1 MSKRLLNLLVIISV
15 LAIAAPVVVAAPPAQ
30 EAGQDYV
37 VVADD
42 WLSKLADKYLGNPM
56 AYPAIVEYTN
66 QKHAGDDSYAEITD
80 PDLIEVGW
88 KIYIPSAEEAATLVA
103 EAPPAPAPGEKV
115 SLSFWNMPFV
125 TQEVSPE
132 YVLKWEED
140 AVTALPNATVDN
152 FYGPGKY
159 KDQRDKYLLQAK
171 SGTPDV
177 IEGLLEDTAVYVQKG
192 LIEPLDDRFAAWADS
207 AQFVESTLAPLTI
220 EGKLYGIPYNTNARA
235 MVYRKD
241 IFEENDLKVPE
252 TWGELI
258 ETARKIT
265 ELTNGETH
273 GFYVCTEVG
282 DPRAAQEFISWY
294 YQVSGKQNLFEVT
307 AGEVKF
313 NGTVDQFEKV
323 LTLYDEL
330 FTGEYPACDPNQRG
344 TGWPVEDPGYVAGK
358 WAMAP
363 MGPWLWGRRD
373 ESEIAR
379 DILENKTAITALPV
393 SEDGVPATYL
403 EVKPIMLNT
412 YSENKDAAWEL
423 VQYIT
428 SKEKM
433 GEWLAESGGIPA
445 RKDSLE
451 MDVFTKSDIGWWIQG
466 FANELPKSVAM
477 APINWGP
484 VSEANLRAVNYVIYD
499 EKTPAEA
506 AQWLYDRIMEL
517 KEAGEL

>member
-1 MSKRLLNLLVIISV
+1 MGRKIGIIVVGTLLCFTLG
-15 LAIAAPVVVAAPPAQ
+15 AFATGGT
-30 EAGQDYV
+30 EA
-37 VVADD
+37 
-42 WLSKLADKYLGNPM
+42 
-56 AYPAIVEYTN
+56 
-66 QKHAGDDSYAEITD
+66 
-80 PDLIEVGW
+80 
-88 KIYIPSAEEAATLVA
+88 KIQ
-103 EAPPAPAPGEKV
+103 
-115 SLSFWNMPFV
+115 LSFWNMPFV

-132 YVLKWEED
+132 YVLRWEND
-140 AVTALPNATVDN
+140 VVSAIPNATVDN

-159 KDQRDKYLLQAK
+159 KDQRDKFLLQAK

-192 LIEPLDDRFAAWADS
+192 LIEPLDDRFAAWS
-207 AQFVESTLAPLTI
+207 ESSQFVESTLAPLRI
-220 EGKLYGIPYNTNARA
+220 GGKLYGIPYNTNARA
-235 MVYRKD
+235 MIYRKD
-241 IFEENDLKVPE
+241 IFAQYNLKVPE
-252 TWGELI
+252 TWTELVL
-258 ETARKIT
+258 TARKIT
-265 ELTNGETH
+265 ELTGGKTH

-282 DPRAAQEFISWY
+282 GPRAAQEFISWY
-294 YQVSGKQNLFEVT
+294 YQVSDRKNLFEVS
-307 AGEVKF
+307 GDQIKF

-330 FTGEYPACDPNQRG
+330 FREVEYPACDPNVRG

-373 ESEIAR
+373 ESDIAR

-393 SEDGVPATYL
+393 ITGGTPATYL
-403 EVKPIMLNT
+403 EVKPIMLN
-412 YSENKDAAWEL
+412 SFSAHKDAAWEL
-423 VQYIT
+423 VKYIT
-428 SKEKM
+428 SKQKM

-445 RKDSLE
+445 RKDSLQ

-484 VSEANLRAVNYVIYD
+484 VSEADLRAVNYVIYD
-499 EKTPAEA
+499 EKSPREA

-517 KEAGEL
+517 KANNEL

>member
-1 MSKRLLNLLVIISV
+1 MKKHMYF
-15 LAIAAPVVVAAPPAQ
+15 LAIGVILAGMLAAYVPVMAQ
-30 EAGQDYV
+30 E
-37 VVADD
+37 
-42 WLSKLADKYLGNPM
+42 P
-56 AYPAIVEYTN
+56 
-66 QKHAGDDSYAEITD
+66 
-80 PDLIEVGW
+80 
-88 KIYIPSAEEAATLVA
+88 
-103 EAPPAPAPGEKV
+103 V

-140 AVTALPNATVDN
+140 AKTALPNAAVDN

-192 LIEPLDDRFAAWADS
+192 LIEPLDDRFAAWEDS
-207 AQFVESTLAPLTI
+207 EQFVESTLAPLMI
-220 EGKLYGIPYNTNARA
+220 GGKLYGIPYNTNARA
-235 MVYRKD
+235 MIYRKD
-241 IFEENDLKVPE
+241 LFEEYDLKVPE
-252 TWGELI
+252 TWTELV

-265 ELTNGETH
+265 ELTGGEVH
-273 GFYVCTEVG
+273 GFYTCTEVG
-282 DPRAAQEFISWY
+282 GPRAAQEFISWY
-294 YQVSGKQNLFEVT
+294 YQVSEKQNMFEVVD
-307 AGEVKF
+307 GEVQF
-313 NGTVDQFEKV
+313 NGTVEQFEKV
-323 LTLYDEL
+323 LALYDAL
-330 FTGEYPACDPNQRG
+330 FEEVEYPACDPNVRG

-373 ESEIAR
+373 ESDIAR
-379 DILENKTAITALPV
+379 DILENKTAITALPA
-393 SEDGVPATYL
+393 SEDGIPATYL
-403 EVKPIMLNT
+403 EVKPIMLNS
-412 YSENKDAAWEL
+412 YSKNIDEAWEL
-423 VQYIT
+423 IKYIT

-445 RKDSLE
+445 RMDSLE
-451 MDVFTKSDIGWWIQG
+451 MEVFTESDIGWWIQG

-499 EKTPAEA
+499 EKTPQEA

-517 KEAGEL
+517 KENEEL

>member
-1 MSKRLLNLLVIISV
+1 MFSKPRWL
-15 LAIAAPVVVAAPPAQ
+15 VVVGAVALLAMVLTACAPPAAPPTPT
-30 EAGQDYV
+30 
-37 VVADD
+37 
-42 WLSKLADKYLGNPM
+42 K
-56 AYPAIVEYTN
+56 
-66 QKHAGDDSYAEITD
+66 
-80 PDLIEVGW
+80 
-88 KIYIPSAEEAATLVA
+88 AA
-103 EAPPAPAPGEKV
+103 APPTQAPPKEKV

-132 YVLKWEED
+132 YVLQWEED
-140 AVTALPNATVDN
+140 AKTALPDATVDN

-159 KDQRDKYLLQAK
+159 KDQRDKFLLQAK

-192 LIEPLDDRFAAWADS
+192 LIEPLDDLFAAWPES
-207 AQFVESTLAPLTI
+207 AQFVESTLTPLRI
-220 EGKLYGIPYNTNARA
+220 NGKLYGIPYNTNARA
-235 MVYRKD
+235 MLYRKD
-241 IFEENDLKVPE
+241 IFEEHDLKVPE
-252 TWGELI
+252 TWGELV

-265 ELTNGETH
+265 ELTGGETH

-294 YQVSGKQNLFEVT
+294 YQVSDKKNMFDIVD
-307 AGEVKF
+307 GEVQF
-313 NGTVDQFEKV
+313 NGTVEQLEKV

-330 FTGEYPACDPNQRG
+330 FEETEYPACDPNVRG

-358 WAMAP
+358 WAMVP

-373 ESEIAR
+373 ESDTAR
-379 DILENKTAITALPV
+379 DVLENKTAITALPV
-393 SEDGVPATYL
+393 AEGGTPATYL
-403 EVKPIMLNT
+403 EVKPIMLNV
-412 YSENKDAAWEL
+412 YAKDKDAAWEL
-423 VQYIT
+423 VKYIT

-484 VSEANLRAVNYVIYD
+484 VSEANLRAVNFVIYD

-506 AQWLYDRIMEL
+506 AQWLYDKIMEL

>member
-1 MSKRLLNLLVIISV
+1 MFRNVRW
-15 LAIAAPVVVAAPPAQ
+15 LAIVCVVAVLVMVATACAPPVPQ
-30 EAGQDYV
+30 
-37 VVADD
+37 
-42 WLSKLADKYLGNPM
+42 
-56 AYPAIVEYTN
+56 PA
-66 QKHAGDDSYAEITD
+66 
-80 PDLIEVGW
+80 
-88 KIYIPSAEEAATLVA
+88 AEEA
-103 EAPPAPAPGEKV
+103 PKEKV

-159 KDQRDKYLLQAK
+159 KDQRDKFLLQAK

-207 AQFVESTLAPLTI
+207 GQFVESTLAPLRI
-220 EGKLYGIPYNTNARA
+220 GGQLYGIPYNTNARA

-241 IFEENDLKVPE
+241 IFEEHGLKVPE

-258 ETARKIT
+258 ETARQIT
-265 ELTNGETH
+265 GLTGGETH

-294 YQVSGKQNLFEVT
+294 YQVSGKQNLFAV
-307 AGEVKF
+307 ADGEVQF
-313 NGTVDQFEKV
+313 NGTVEQFEKV

-330 FTGEYPACDPNQRG
+330 FRTEGVENPACDPNVRG

-373 ESEIAR
+373 ESDIAR
-379 DILENKTAITALPV
+379 DILENKTAITALPA

-403 EVKPIMLNT
+403 EVKPIML
-412 YSENKDAAWEL
+412 SSFAKDGDEAWEL
-423 VQYIT
+423 VKYIT

-445 RKDSLE
+445 RTDSLE
-451 MDVFTKSDIGWWIQG
+451 MPVFTESDIGWWIQG

-484 VSEANLRAVNYVIYD
+484 VSLANLQAVNYVVYD

-506 AQWLYDRIMEL
+506 AQWLFDEITGL